1 MDRPLPEGTEIE
13 GFGAE
18 STCSGAS
25 QSRRLKARE
34 HGRRGLTSME
44 KRRKFSGNAK
54 KVRGREG
61 GDEGREGGGG
71 EMGIRQ

>member
-34 HGRRGLTSME
+34 HGRRGLTSMA
-44 KRRKFSGNAK
+44 KRREMSGNAK
-54 KVRGREG
+54 KIRGREG
-61 GDEGREGGGG
+61 GEGREEGGG